1 VTVLTWIAVVLCV
14 LQGGFMAVDG
24 TRALVTGS
32 YFTPRTGEH
41 AGQLGPWAA
50 LVRRVGIEPGS
61 AGMKVAFVL
70 LGAVWLAVA
79 AGLALDA
86 GWAWVAGLVVGVAT
100 LWYLVPGTVISIA
113 VVVLLLIT
121 GAS

>member
-1 VTVLTWIAVVLCV
+1 MLTWIAVVLCV

-24 TRALVTGS
+24 TRALVTGA
-32 YFTPRTGEH
+32 YLTPRTGEH

-50 LVRRVGIEPGS
+50 LVRRAGIEPGS
-61 AGMKVAFVL
+61 TGMKVGFVL

-79 AGLALDA
+79 AGLALGA
-86 GWAWVAGLVVGVAT
+86 GWAWPAGLVVGVAT
-100 LWYLVPGTVISIA
+100 LWYLVPGTVISVV
-113 VVVLLLIT
+113 VVVLLLVT